1 MPPPSW
7 PASAN
12 SKQSQGRGPF
22 LHRALSRLLVRCG
35 RLSSSTISLRF
46 AMADK
51 SSAFECSVCLRLM
64 HEPSTLSCG
73 HSFCAVCLRKC
84 LEHSL
89 RCPSCR
95 VDVPYEAAHAPKVS
109 IALCEALQLLF
120 PDEVHARCE
129 EEKKAKS
136 SEVALQGLPSFP
148 LFVLEPLLPGQ
159 VMSLHVFEP
168 RYIRLTE
175 RALTEPQLARSFG
188 MIAPA
193 PRPSG
198 LATHGVK
205 VSILEHQRVPG
216 GRFLLTV
223 RAERRFRVLRT
234 WEIDGYRNASVAWAK
249 DDVPQMRS
257 GNGFGGSVEEG
268 AASSIDPEPAFVH
281 AAILADEVRGAIK
294 QWLSIVQRGGFEG
307 RHNEIVEGL
316 ADYAPPRVSRWQ
328 EYHWDDLE
336 RLGLWAAAVINPLPP
351 VGLAPEIRRL
361 ALEATDATSRLML
374 VLGATERSLARLT
387 RPQQSLLSDAYRV
400 LTIVIVL
407 AGLALAHTS
416 ILEVM
421 TSWVR
426 ELAVWSAPS
435 MTTREAGYLVHKSG
449 LLSWLQGSP
458 A

>member
-1 MPPPSW
+1 
-7 PASAN
+7 
-12 SKQSQGRGPF
+12 
-22 LHRALSRLLVRCG
+22 
-35 RLSSSTISLRF
+35 
-46 AMADK
+46 
-51 SSAFECSVCLRLM
+51 
-64 HEPSTLSCG
+64 
-73 HSFCAVCLRKC
+73 
-84 LEHSL
+84 
-89 RCPSCR
+89 
-95 VDVPYEAAHAPKVS
+95 
-109 IALCEALQLLF
+109 
-120 PDEVHARCE
+120 
-129 EEKKAKS
+129 
-136 SEVALQGLPSFP
+136 
-148 LFVLEPLLPGQ
+148 
-159 VMSLHVFEP
+159 MSLHVFEP